1 MKILSD
7 YLNTLF
13 LNLPQTPAVQKAK
26 EDLRAIMEDHYN
38 ELLAEGKSEHE
49 AIGAVISEFG
59 SIDELLQE
67 LEVDQEATPAEQTAK
82 FYQEDP
88 IELVEMQDYWQ
99 EVRRF
104 ALKMAIGVGSL
115 FCALD
120 FAIFSD
126 YTGDGT
132 GIFFFFLSGIV
143 GACFFIF
150 GGIHFYKVYKVMG
163 NRRITQEVAEAQE
176 NQIQKFQ
183 RSFSWSLVLGVSA
196 CIFAFLMPNVFYY
209 SLLGPVLCLAFLGL
223 GAFLIVYGSIVYGLY
238 RKGYDPQTLSKNKSR
253 L

>member
-1 MKILSD
+1 MKVLND

-13 LNLPQTPAVQKAK
+13 LNLPQTSAVQKAK

-67 LEVDQEATPAEQTAK
+67 LDVEQEDTVAQTAK

-104 ALKMAIGVGSL
+104 ALKMAIGVGSF
-115 FCALD
+115 FCALA
-120 FAIFSD
+120 FVAFSS
-126 YTGDGT
+126 YTRDGT

-150 GGIHFYKVYKVMG
+150 GGINFHKAYKVMG
-163 NRRITQEVAEAQE
+163 NRRITEDAWEAQG
-176 NQIQKFQ
+176 NQIHKFQ
-183 RSFSWSLVLGVSA
+183 RSFNWSLVLGVSA
-196 CIFAFLMPNVFYY
+196 CIFSFLMPSVFYQ
-209 SLLGPVLCLAFLGL
+209 SVLGPVLCLAFLGL

-238 RKGYDPQTLSKNKSR
+238 RKGYAACSFSKSSR
-253 L
+253 